1 MTSGSDGSSQT
12 RTFSSVTSK
21 RGGRVRLSRSA
32 VYSGVK
38 KWDSRS
44 IFGILATVGSLLAS
58 FGMVN

>member
-1 MTSGSDGSSQT
+1 
-12 RTFSSVTSK
+12 
-21 RGGRVRLSRSA
+21 